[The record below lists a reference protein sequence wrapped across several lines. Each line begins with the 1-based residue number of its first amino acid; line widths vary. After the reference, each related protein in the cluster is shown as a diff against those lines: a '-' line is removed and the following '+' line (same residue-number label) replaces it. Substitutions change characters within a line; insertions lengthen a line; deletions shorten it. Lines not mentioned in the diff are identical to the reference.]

1 MYRFGEWLRRERL
14 EHGWSQVELAEKTY
28 GEISQATISAYEQ
41 NRSLPSILDVHILA
55 TACEK
60 TLGSIPWDEFDL
72 RTEKKRNWSHL
83 KQERFDLDELPLADS
98 VRTFDGKTYQLHGR
112 IAIEQESKETQEI
125 SQIYYRIRTVV
136 DENQVIAKRKHPNDE
151 LIHVS
156 RRRLVHQ

>member
-14 EHGWSQVELAEKTY
+14 ENGWSQVELSEKTC
-28 GEISQATISAYEQ
+28 GEVSQAAISAYER
-41 NRSLPSILDVHILA
+41 NRSLPSITDVQILA

-72 RTEKKRNWSHL
+72 RVEKKRNWSNL
-83 KQERFDLDELPLADS
+83 KQQRFDLAELPLADS

-112 IAIEQESKETQEI
+112 IAIEQDSQEAQEI

-136 DENQVIAKRKHPNDE
+136 GENQVIAKRKHPNDE

-156 RRRLVHQ
+156 RRKLVHQ

>member
-14 EHGWSQVELAEKTY
+14 EHGWSQVELSEKTY
-28 GEISQATISAYEQ
+28 GEVSQAAISAYER
-41 NRSLPSILDVHILA
+41 NRSLPSILDVQILA
-55 TACEK
+55 TACDH

-72 RTEKKRNWSHL
+72 RIEKKRNWSSL
-83 KQERFDLDELPLADS
+83 MQERFDLAELPLADS

-112 IAIEQESKETQEI
+112 IAIECDSQETQEI

-136 DENQVIAKRKHPNDE
+136 GNNQVIAKRKHPTDE

-156 RRRLVHQ
+156 RKRLVYQ

>member
-14 EHGWSQVELAEKTY
+14 EHGWSQVKLAKKTY
-28 GEISQATISAYEQ
+28 GEPSQAAISAYER
-41 NRSLPSILDVHILA
+41 NRSLPSILDVQILA
-55 TACEK
+55 TAREQ

-72 RTEKKRNWSHL
+72 RMEKKRNWSHL
-83 KQERFDLDELPLADS
+83 KHERFDLTELPLADS
-98 VRTFDGKTYQLHGR
+98 VRTFDGKTYKLHGH

-136 DENQVIAKRKHPNDE
+136 GESQVIAKRKHSNDE

-156 RRRLVHQ
+156 RRKLVHP